1 MQNFELGLR
10 NLYLK
15 VKDNQQV
22 LAAARTALAAE
33 NDNFAVAQ
41 LKHSQGNLSQNALLE
56 AQDKVAEAQ
65 EKVSGAEN
73 DLFSSYNT
81 YRWAVDYGILN

>member
-15 VKDNQQV
+15 VQDYQQV
-22 LAAARTALAAE
+22 LSAARTALAVEQSSYA
-33 NDNFAVAQ
+33 AAQ
-41 LKHSQGNLSQNALLE
+41 LKHEQGGISANALLE
-56 AQDKVAEAQ
+56 AKEKVQEAQ
-65 EKVSGAEN
+65 EKVSSAEN